1 MSQVFSFGA
10 PQGALSQN
18 QRDIAA
24 FSMLA
29 GSDAAFTPGGR
40 S

>member
-1 MSQVFSFGA
+1 VAQVFSFGA
-10 PQGALSQN
+10 PRGELSQN

-29 GSDAAFTPGGR
+29 GSDAALTPGGW